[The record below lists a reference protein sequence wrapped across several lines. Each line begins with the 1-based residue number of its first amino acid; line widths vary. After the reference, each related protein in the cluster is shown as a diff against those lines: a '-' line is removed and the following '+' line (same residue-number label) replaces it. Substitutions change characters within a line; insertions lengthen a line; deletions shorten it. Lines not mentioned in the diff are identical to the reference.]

1 MNCYISMHSPN
12 TAKRHVD
19 ELMGRM
25 GFTDW
30 AVGTGRGKVATFFR
44 KLFSMVNLL
53 LKLKRGDV
61 LVIQYPFKKFF
72 VIQCNIARLK
82 GAKTVTL
89 IHDLGTFRRRKLT
102 AEKEVKRLSHTDVI
116 IVHNQCMNDWLTE
129 HGCRV
134 PLVNLDIF
142 DYLST
147 EEPLT
152 LNPQLSTLNP
162 QPSTLNSQL
171 STVNSSLPPGGV
183 GGGSHLPTIAFAG
196 GISQRKTG
204 FLYQVDGVLDGCHFD
219 LYGAGLIP
227 GTEREWRNTTY
238 HGQIDSDEFIR
249 TTTADWGL
257 VWDGDSIDGCSG
269 TWGSYLRINNPHKAS
284 FCLRAGLPVIVWKES
299 AMAPFITSQRV
310 GITVDS
316 LRELP
321 ERLRHI
327 SQTEYDGYKRA
338 AMAMKDRLNQGFYF
352 RKAFESAL
360 QRLG

>member
-19 ELMGRM
+19 ELMRRM

-30 AVGTGRGKVATFFR
+30 AVRTGRGKVATFFR

-102 AEKEVKRLSHTDVI
+102 AEKEAKRLSHTDVI

-147 EEPLT
+147 EEPDAA
-152 LNPQLSTLNP
+152 P
-162 QPSTLNSQL
+162 
-171 STVNSSLPPGGV
+171 
-183 GGGSHLPTIAFAG
+183 HLLGEKPTITFAG
-196 GISQRKTG
+196 GISRRKTG
-204 FLYQVDGVLDGCHFD
+204 FLYQVDEVLEGCHFD
-219 LYGAGLIP
+219 LYGSGLIP
-227 GTEREWRNTTY
+227 GTEVEWHNTTY

-249 TTTADWGL
+249 TIKADWGL
-257 VWDGDSIDGCSG
+257 VWDGETISGCSG
-269 TWGSYLRINNPHKAS
+269 IWGSYLRINNPHKAS
-284 FCLRAGLPVIVWKES
+284 FYLRAGLPVIVWKES
-299 AMAPFITSQRV
+299 AMAPFITSHGV

-321 ERLRHI
+321 EKLKGI
-327 SQTEYDGYKRA
+327 TPQEYALYKDA
-338 AMAMKDRLNQGFYF
+338 AMNMKKQLNDGHYF
-352 RKAFESAL
+352 RQAFEQATQMLS
-360 QRLG
+360 